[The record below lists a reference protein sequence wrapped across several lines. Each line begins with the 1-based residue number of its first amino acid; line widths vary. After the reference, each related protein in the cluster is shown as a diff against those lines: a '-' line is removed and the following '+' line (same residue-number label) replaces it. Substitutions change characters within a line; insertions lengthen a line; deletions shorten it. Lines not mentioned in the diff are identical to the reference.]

1 MLAKKGLSHLI
12 EPIETRMKAVENYI
26 KSVKPGLIVQVEPIL
41 DPYGPSIVDDK
52 LDAIVVSKET
62 LAGGL
67 SVNRKRVEKGLPELK
82 VEVVDLLPEGT
93 SGEKLSSTKLRRL
106 EFERSKQPEMPP
118 TGQKCGQAGEDSKP
132 VSLG

>member
-1 MLAKKGLSHLI
+1 MLAKKELSHLI
-12 EPIETRMKAVENYI
+12 EPIETRMKAVEDYI
-26 KSVKPGLIVQVEPIL
+26 KVEGLIVQVEPIL

-118 TGQKCGQAGEDSKP
+118 TGQKCDQAGED
-132 VSLG
+132 

>member
-1 MLAKKGLSHLI
+1 MLAKKELSHLI
-12 EPIETRMKAVENYI
+12 EPIETRMKAVEDYI

-82 VEVVDLLPEGT
+82 VEVVDLLHEGT
-93 SGEKLSSTKLRRL
+93 SGEKLSSTALRRL
-106 EFERSKQPEMPP
+106 EFERSKQMEMSP
-118 TGQKCGQAGEDSKP
+118 TGQGCDQA
-132 VSLG
+132 